1 MSTVSPDQIVAHR
14 LGGATYEAIALL
26 FDISIARARYVC
38 LKAMRRGDVTPD
50 QIGHRARPY
59 RPRISPE
66 VYDAHWIERV
76 KKGCVVD
83 AAGCWL
89 WQGNLSLK
97 GYGQTNYRTKT
108 IPIHRFMYKIVNKIE
123 LSTKQYVCH
132 RCDVRNCCNP
142 EHLFIGTQF
151 DNMADSVRKGRH
163 AEQLVTHCP
172 KGHEYDA
179 ENTYVVKK
187 ANGKTSRD
195 CKTCARARGRIN
207 AGWPEALAYSM
218 PAVPHGHRP
227 VNAPYRRRNKAA

>member
-142 EHLFIGTQF
+142 AHLWEGSAASNNF
-151 DNMADSVRKGRH
+151 DSASKARH
-163 AEQLVTHCP
+163 RNNVKTHCP
-172 KGHEYDA
+172 RGHEYNA
-179 ENTYVVKK
+179 ENTYV
-187 ANGKTSRD
+187 APNGARN
-195 CKTCARARGRIN
+195 CKICTRGRLRVA
-207 AGWPEALAYSM
+207 AGWPAELAYSTDV
-218 PAVPHGHRP
+218 VPHGHRP
-227 VNAPYRRRNKAA
+227 VGGTWKQEGEAA